1 MVAKTYQI
9 NDPVKMLETPPLQDS
24 RVHVILQVAIIE
36 WNSDAIQAQ
45 ACKIFGIGLSKEV
58 PEPTIEEKI
67 VLLLTK
73 HSEHC
78 GTMP

>member
-1 MVAKTYQI
+1 MTVKTYQI
-9 NDPVKMLETPPLQDS
+9 NDSVKMLETLLLQDS

-36 WNSDAIQAQ
+36 WDSDAVQAK
-45 ACKIFGIGLSKEV
+45 ACKIFGIGLCKEV
-58 PEPTIEEKI
+58 PEPAIEEEI

-78 GTMP
+78 GTMS